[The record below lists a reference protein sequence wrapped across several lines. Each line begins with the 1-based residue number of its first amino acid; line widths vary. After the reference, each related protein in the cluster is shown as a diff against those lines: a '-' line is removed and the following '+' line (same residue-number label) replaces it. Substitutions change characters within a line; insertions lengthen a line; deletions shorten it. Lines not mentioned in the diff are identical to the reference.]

1 MNRKPGEFPPRPITQ
16 TVVDEEAGWD
26 WHKGACPICGG
37 EALKCDERSP
47 LLLKVACPTCQ
58 RYTLEPEAANQLK
71 AYQRPRPGDPDR
83 IMDRLS
89 RYCADADEP
98 VELRQGSWLLLAER
112 TELTSN

>member
-26 WHKGACPICGG
+26 WHKGACQICGG

-71 AYQRPRPGDPDR
+71 ATSVPGQVTQTASWIGSVATVRMPMSQSNFVR
-83 IMDRLS
+83 AHGCCSRRELS
-89 RYCADADEP
+89 
-98 VELRQGSWLLLAER
+98 
-112 TELTSN
+112 